1 MSTNNTAVPFSQ
13 LTAAELL
20 LRIAQTTT
28 RSKAEREARGMTPT
42 QRLMTALGNP
52 EQRLPPCIHITGSKG
67 KGSTAL
73 IVESIALVAGLR
85 VGTFTSPHLQH
96 FRERIRLNGEPMTP
110 EAFEQAFDPIRDYC
124 QQHPDA
130 LPTFPEALTAAG
142 LSVFAKSDLDIVI
155 IEVGLGGRLDPS
167 NVITADVAVLTNIEL
182 EHQQALGDTLIEI
195 ADEKAGIFKPQK
207 LALIGP
213 VVQAVRPT
221 LAKKAYQ
228 QQTNAYFMGQGIQL
242 KQLANGWRLSLPWLK
257 LDLPNSQQCSQ
268 MTLPHQRNNVALAVA
283 AITALDIIPGEALL
297 ESLNKGLNNLSL
309 PGKLDWQPATESK
322 PAILIDSA
330 HTASSM
336 QALRD
341 FIDRQFPEQPQRCR
355 LIISVAT
362 SKDIETL
369 IMPLLPIITDIYCT
383 SVNDRS
389 MPVDELQQALQET
402 LDKSNA
408 QNTITISTL
417 PTTDALASA
426 IQATDLDQ
434 NDLLLITGSTYLAGA
449 AYHR

>member
-1 MSTNNTAVPFSQ
+1 MPNNNTAAPLSQ
-13 LTAAELL
+13 LKAADLL
-20 LRIAQTTT
+20 MQIAQSKT
-28 RSKAEREARGMTPT
+28 RSKAEREARGLAPI
-42 QRLMTALGNP
+42 QQLMATLGNP

-73 IVESIALVAGLR
+73 IAESIALAAGLR

-96 FRERIRLNGEPMTP
+96 FRERIRLNGEPISHDR
-110 EAFEQAFDPIRDYC
+110 FERAFDPIREYC
-124 QQHPDA
+124 QQYADA
-130 LPTFPEALTAAG
+130 LPTFPEAITAAG
-142 LSVFAKSDLDIVI
+142 LTVFAESDLDVVI

-182 EHQQALGDTLIEI
+182 EHQQALGETLVEI

-213 VVQAVRPT
+213 IVQAVRPT

-283 AITALDIIPGEALL
+283 AITALEIIPGETLL
-297 ESLNKGLNNLSL
+297 ESLNKGLKNLSL

-330 HTASSM
+330 HTANSM

-341 FIDRQFPEQPQRCR
+341 FIDRQFPEQPKCCR
-355 LIISVAT
+355 LIISVAA
-362 SKDIETL
+362 SKDVETL
-369 IMPLLPIITDIYCT
+369 IPPLLPIVTDIYCT

-389 MPVDELQQALQET
+389 MPVDELQQALRET
-402 LDKSNA
+402 LDKRNA
-408 QNTITISTL
+408 QNTVTISTL
-417 PTTDALASA
+417 PTTESLHKAL
-426 IQATDLDQ
+426 QATDLDQ
-434 NDLLLITGSTYLAGA
+434 DDLLLITGSTYLAGA
-449 AYHR
+449 AYNS